1 MINIRVAQQQ
11 DMKAV
16 LGLITELAIYEK
28 EPDAVIVTEE
38 DLITHGFSEDR
49 FDCFVAEHKDHG
61 CLLYTSPSPRDGLLT
76 RMPSS
81 A

>member
-28 EPDAVIVTEE
+28 EPDAVIVTEG
-38 DLITHGFSEDR
+38 DLITHGFLKVDSTVSSQTQGPRSDR
-49 FDCFVAEHKDHG
+49 HG
-61 CLLYTSPSPRDGLLT
+61 PVLPTI
-76 RMPSS
+76 
-81 A
+81 